1 METIVKFERD
11 RREILKIAGAAA
23 VYGALV
29 AAGMARPGAAR
40 AQGAWNQGAFAS
52 KSLADVVKAYG
63 GAGAEPTS
71 EVAWGSTPEIAEN
84 GAVVPISVT
93 SRIPNTES
101 IAILIEKNPSALAA
115 RFQFPQGTDPMVST
129 RVKIGQSSNVHALI
143 KTADGKFYV
152 ATREVKVTL
161 GGCGG

>member
-1 METIVKFERD
+1 MEKVMHFDHR
-11 RREILKIAGAAA
+11 RREVLKTAGA
-23 VYGALV
+23 VGALT
-29 AAGMARPGAAR
+29 AAGLIRPGTAR
-40 AQGAWNQGAFAS
+40 AQSAWNKGAFAS
-52 KSLADVVKAYG
+52 KSVDDVVKAYG
-63 GAGAEPTS
+63 GASAQPTNDVSWGA
-71 EVAWGSTPEIAEN
+71 TPEIAEN

-101 IAILIEKNPSALAA
+101 IAILIEKNPNTLAA
-115 RFQFPQGTDPMVST
+115 RFQFSQGTDPTVST

-143 KTADGKFYV
+143 KTADGKFYI

>member
-1 METIVKFERD
+1 MHFDHK
-11 RREILKIAGAAA
+11 RREILKTAGAFAA
-23 VYGALV
+23 LA
-29 AAGMARPGAAR
+29 AAGLMGSGTAR
-40 AQGAWNQGAFAS
+40 AQGAWNKGAFAS
-52 KSLADVVKAYG
+52 KSVDDVVKAYG
-63 GAGAEPTS
+63 GAGAQPTNDVS
-71 EVAWGSTPEIAEN
+71 WGSTPEIAEN

-101 IAILIEKNPSALAA
+101 IAILIEKNPNTLAA
-115 RFQFPQGTDPMVST
+115 RFQFSQGTDPTVST

-143 KTADGKFYV
+143 KTADGKFYI